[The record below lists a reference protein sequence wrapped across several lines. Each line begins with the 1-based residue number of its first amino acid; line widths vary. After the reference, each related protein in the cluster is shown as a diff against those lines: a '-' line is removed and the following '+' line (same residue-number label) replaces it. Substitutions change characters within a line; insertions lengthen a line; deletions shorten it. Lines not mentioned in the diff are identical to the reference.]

1 MSLGVSADLGKQA
14 NSVTVS
20 DDVRLLFSLLGAN
33 FTCEFRPCAFADE
46 LCGTLLLVSHSFYAK
61 T

>member
-20 DDVRLLFSLLGAN
+20 DDVRLLFSLPGAN
-33 FTCEFRPCAFADE
+33 FTCEFPPCAFADE
-46 LCGTLLLVSHSFYAK
+46 LCGTLLLVSHSFHAK